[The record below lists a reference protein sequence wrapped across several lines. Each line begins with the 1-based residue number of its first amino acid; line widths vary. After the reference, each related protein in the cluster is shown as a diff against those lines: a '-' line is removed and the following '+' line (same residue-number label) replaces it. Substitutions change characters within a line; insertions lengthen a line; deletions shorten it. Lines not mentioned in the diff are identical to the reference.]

1 MSFNILQQ
9 NNDIQVNSSFV
20 SGLNDLKWKINRKQN
35 NSLVQT
41 SMDIYLD
48 RVEIFLFYL
57 YLFY

>member
-41 SMDIYLD
+41 SMNIYLNK
-48 RVEIFLFYL
+48 E
-57 YLFY
+57 